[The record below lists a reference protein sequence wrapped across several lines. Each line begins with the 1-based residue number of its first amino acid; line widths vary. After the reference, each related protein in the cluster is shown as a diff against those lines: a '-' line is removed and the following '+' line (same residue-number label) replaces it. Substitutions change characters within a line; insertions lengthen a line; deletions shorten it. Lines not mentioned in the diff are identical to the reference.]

1 MIALVFYIDFHN
13 FIFTIIRILQKFTLT
28 GSPDGNKCK
37 QHWDVFHMTH
47 FHTTECFPMD
57 GYNLK
62 VYSTH
67 SRTGFYRNYEPMD
80 DLVGNVPRIVIR
92 NVAFTNTATGT
103 TIRSPCTVPTEPK
116 AVFFPS
122 SRWIS
127 NKSLVLGL
135 NGGSLSHFQNYI
147 FRIHI
152 KILNGIFGFE
162 NSNLLCACLVNEAI
176 QFLGIKYSMIFN
188 FESFDNSMKLRGM
201 TLMLFM
207 DTHSTYG

>member
-1 MIALVFYIDFHN
+1 MIALVFYKDFHN

-28 GSPDGNKCK
+28 GSPDGDKCK
-37 QHWDVFHMTH
+37 QTWHVFSMTH
-47 FHTTECFPMD
+47 SHTTECFPMD

-67 SRTGFYRNYEPMD
+67 SRTGFYRNYKPMD
-80 DLVGNVPRIVIR
+80 GLVENVPRIVMR
-92 NVAFTNTATGT
+92 NVVFTNTATGT

-116 AVFFPS
+116 AVFFFS

-135 NGGSLSHFQNYI
+135 NGGSLSHFQSYI

-152 KILNGIFGFE
+152 IILKFLERYINKNVNFGYGENNNAYNGCSAMLNGQMYYFGGVETFGY
-162 NSNLLCACLVNEAI
+162 SRQVN
-176 QFLGIKYSMIFN
+176 
-188 FESFDNSMKLRGM
+188 
-201 TLMLFM
+201 
-207 DTHSTYG
+207 